1 MGLAI
6 FEKNSFF
13 SFFRAP
19 YNFFWTQ
26 KLNLASKTSLLG
38 GHLLTSKQWFL
49 RFPGLRLP
57 KQVIFNSETINW
69 IKEFKKYDPPQKWGF
84 WCQIRFWSP
93 KIIKGGTKKWK
104 KLFFSKRA
112 NLIFYLKSYMASVD
126 LMGTSCTGI
135 CLEHQL
141 SIFWLMRRGLR
152 LSPFLAILVL
162 SPHPH

>member
-69 IKEFKKYDPPQKWGF
+69 IKEFKKYDPPPKV
-84 WCQIRFWSP
+84 RFLMP
-93 KIIKGGTKKWK
+93 NAKKW
-104 KLFFSKRA
+104 
-112 NLIFYLKSYMASVD
+112 N
-126 LMGTSCTGI
+126 
-135 CLEHQL
+135 L
-141 SIFWLMRRGLR
+141 SIN
-152 LSPFLAILVL
+152 SPSPEGASSCMIVICFFNWNMNFQGSLPLKRP
-162 SPHPH
+162 PHPVCAHKY